1 MVVNLVFAEGYI
13 FLAVQGVRGFYAC
26 AVNIALVQ
34 FHANSTGNSL
44 LGFVYEAIQS
54 LTQGAEPHAIINQ
67 FRVADGYLLLEGLG
81 CTVQAQVF
89 QIIVAVVD
97 DCASGVFINA
107 TGFHAY
113 QTVFNHI
120 GDTNSIANA
129 DFIQFFYQFSGAQ
142 FFAVYRNGNAFHI
155 FQFNIFRFIRS
166 LFRNIGYDEQL
177 ILRCIPGIFQIGA
190 FMGQM
195 PHVAVHGVV
204 MVMGYRNGNV
214 VSSSVVD
221 FLVTRTQLPFT
232 PRSNNS
238 QIRVQ
243 SFYRQL
249 ETNLVITLAGST
261 VSDSVSAFSFSDFNK
276 FFSDQRTSE
285 GSTQQVFLFIN
296 SASLNSGPYIIL
308 NEFFLQI
315 QDIAFASTGFDS
327 LVMYGFQLIALA
339 QVSTS
344 SDNLAAIVVFLQP
357 RNDYGCIKATGVSQN
372 YFFNVF
378 FFHCK

>member
-1 MVVNLVFAEGYI
+1 
-13 FLAVQGVRGFYAC
+13 
-26 AVNIALVQ
+26 
-34 FHANSTGNSL
+34 
-44 LGFVYEAIQS
+44 
-54 LTQGAEPHAIINQ
+54 
-67 FRVADGYLLLEGLG
+67 
-81 CTVQAQVF
+81 
-89 QIIVAVVD
+89 
-97 DCASGVFINA
+97 
-107 TGFHAY
+107 
-113 QTVFNHI
+113 
-120 GDTNSIANA
+120 
-129 DFIQFFYQFSGAQ
+129 
-142 FFAVYRNGNAFHI
+142 
-155 FQFNIFRFIRS
+155 
-166 LFRNIGYDEQL
+166 
-177 ILRCIPGIFQIGA
+177 
-190 FMGQM
+190 MGQM
-195 PHVAVHGVV
+195 PHVAVHGIV

-261 VSDSVSAFSFSDFNK
+261 VSDSVSAFSLSDFYQ
-276 FFSDQRTSE
+276 FFSDQRTSK

-296 SASLNSGPYIIL
+296 SASLNGGPYIIL
-308 NEFFLQI
+308 NELFLQI
-315 QDIAFASTGFDS
+315 QDIAFASTGFDCF
-327 LVMYGFQLIALA
+327 VMYGFQLIALA

-344 SDNLAAIVVFLQP
+344 SDDLAAIVVFLQP